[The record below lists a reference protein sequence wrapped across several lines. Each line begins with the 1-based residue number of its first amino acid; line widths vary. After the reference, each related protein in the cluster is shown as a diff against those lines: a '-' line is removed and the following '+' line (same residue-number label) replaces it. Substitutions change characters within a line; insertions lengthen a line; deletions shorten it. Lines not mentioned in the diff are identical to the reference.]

1 MHQGGVALHKTFVPH
16 DLPHIQANKEER
28 QNEHCKPEGAHWFA
42 ISDYV
47 LEAGHA
53 DGVVFYF
60 IVGPVNQMERVKAV
74 MSKNHKII
82 NRSESFKRGKFIDY
96 HCDMCFDRIS
106 S

>member
-1 MHQGGVALHKTFVPH
+1 
-16 DLPHIQANKEER
+16 
-28 QNEHCKPEGAHWFA
+28 
-42 ISDYV
+42 
-47 LEAGHA
+47 
-53 DGVVFYF
+53 
-60 IVGPVNQMERVKAV
+60 MERVKAV